1 MQVSPALPWDMNTG
15 GVITLAKAITQT
27 DLINGVLKFVDQNDK
42 SYAIVLDDGHLY
54 LKDASLRNV
63 YEIELSN
70 DGKALFL
77 THNENGTPLLSVNRS
92 TRSITTNP
100 GLPVDSN
107 RSIVIVFQRAVSS
120 IDFTHNKVGITY
132 VDVIN
137 GNRYEAQYRQAGLI
151 NVYINNGSD
160 ITLGT
165 ISVASGQKR
174 QTLVSNGTQGYMIE
188 NITLSE

>member
-1 MQVSPALPWDMNTG
+1 MNTG